1 MVYPV
6 NPTHPVSSNST
17 QEASFSLPGFQI
29 WNSPQ
34 HREPALLF
42 FVLGGLLAEV
52 RSQAPHSGGNSS
64 TAERNIITGANRKG
78 D

>member
-1 MVYPV
+1 MVYLA

-52 RSQAPHSGGNSS
+52 PITGS
-64 TAERNIITGANRKG
+64 TLWGKLEHGRENIITGANRKG